1 MRRISRRLE
10 ASLPKNPLG
19 IVVLLAASAV
29 AFARAHG
36 QVRIAVGPNVLVSRD
51 GDVSHIESAVAAN
64 PSDPLNLVATAIT
77 FTLPQGGYVNKTYA
91 TFDGGFSWYDARLPE
106 ERDLGSIDPKVAFTP
121 GGTVLQV
128 GLVQGMSVYRSEDG
142 GRSWLAP
149 ARLGRGYDRVAI
161 AVDHSTGPTTGQIYV
176 TGNLD
181 AGPRVHRSTDDGRTF
196 DAAMTLPGIVVTDV
210 LVLSDG
216 AVLVPLYT
224 GPDLRVPENRSNP
237 MAAYGTVLST
247 DGGATFSGLR
257 PGFEQQ
263 RYSTDSTLKRRR
275 AGSIVGDNTATFAA
289 DVRSARYRDR
299 VYAAFP
305 DMRWANGKPRVAVVW
320 SSDGGASWSAPSII
334 DAAAPAS
341 ASQFLPAIAVNDSGV
356 VGVMWLDTRASAD
369 DDAYDVFYSA
379 SLDGG
384 QTFLPALRVSSETS
398 RPAGPGNMRPGLGRL
413 RYSGDTLVMDF
424 LSGYSRWRD
433 VGDYIGLTAD
443 ATGVFHPLWPDSRHG
458 TFQLQTA
465 RIELLRDAPSATAM
479 DTTTRRVGIVL
490 DPSRFDAGTRELVV
504 PVRIRNTTADT
515 LFPPIVATLTSV
527 GDTMLVRSGYMRSE
541 DVITILNA
549 TNAKPGAGAS
559 FDFGDAL
566 GTLGLLAPG
575 AVSGAVDVRLR
586 VATPAAS
593 GLRWRTVVSARARRK

>member
-1 MRRISRRLE
+1 MSFGLLPPKRSVLTHG
-10 ASLPKNPLG
+10 SLP
-19 IVVLLAASAV
+19 VALLVASAV
-29 AFARAHG
+29 AFG
-36 QVRIAVGPNVLVSRD
+36 QSRGPVRIAVGPNVLVTRD
-51 GDVSHIESAVAAN
+51 GDVSHVESAVAAN
-64 PSDPLNLVATAIT
+64 PRDPLNLVATAIT

-106 ERDLGSIDPKVAFTP
+106 EPDLGSFDPKVAFTP
-121 GGTVLQV
+121 KGTVLQV

-181 AGPRVHRSTDDGRTF
+181 EGPRLHRSVDDGRTF
-196 DAAMTLPGIVVTDV
+196 EGAVTLPGIAVTDV

-224 GPDLRVPENRSNP
+224 GPDLRLPESRGKRTTEYS
-237 MAAYGTVLST
+237 TVLSA
-247 DGGATFSGLR
+247 DGGATFSALR
-257 PGFEQQ
+257 AGFEQQ
-263 RYSTDSTLKRRR
+263 RYSTDSTVRRWR

-289 DVRSARYRDR
+289 DPHSARFRDR
-299 VYAAFP
+299 IYAAFP
-305 DMRWANGKPRVAVVW
+305 DMRWTGRKPRIAVVW
-320 SSDGGASWSAPSII
+320 SSDRGASWSAPTMI
-334 DAAAPAS
+334 DASAPAS

-356 VGVMWLDTRASAD
+356 VGVMWLDTRASAA
-369 DDAYDVFYSA
+369 DDAYDVFYST

-384 QTFLPALRVSSETS
+384 KTFLPAVRVSSETS

-413 RYSGDTLVMDF
+413 RYAGDTLIMDF

-443 ATGVFHPLWPDSRHG
+443 AKGVFHPVWPDSRNG

-465 RIELLRDAPSATAM
+465 RIELLPGAAVAAATN
-479 DTTTRRVGIVL
+479 TVTRPVGIVL
-490 DPSRFDAGTRELVV
+490 DPSTFDAEKRELVL

-515 LFPPIVATLTSV
+515 LFSPIMATLTSIA
-527 GDTMLVRSGYMRSE
+527 DTMLVRTGLTAAE
-541 DVITILNA
+541 DTVTILNA

-559 FDFGDAL
+559 FDFSDAL
-566 GTLGLLAPG
+566 GTLGYLAPG
-575 AVSGAVDVRLR
+575 AVSGAVDFRLR

-593 GLRWRTVVSARARRK
+593 GLRWRMVVSAGARRK

>member
-1 MRRISRRLE
+1 MRR
-10 ASLPKNPLG
+10 SLP
-19 IVVLLAASAV
+19 VVLLAASAV
-29 AFARAHG
+29 AFGQLHA

-51 GDVSHIESAVAAN
+51 GDVAHVESAVAAN

-91 TFDGGFSWYDARLPE
+91 TFDGGFSWHDTRLPE
-106 ERDLGSIDPKVAFTP
+106 EPDLGSIDPKVAFTP
-121 GGTVLQV
+121 RGTALQV

-149 ARLGRGYDRVAI
+149 VRLGRGYDRVAI
-161 AVDHSTGPTTGQIYV
+161 AVDHTTGPTAGQIYV
-176 TGNLD
+176 TSNLD
-181 AGPRVHRSTDDGRTF
+181 AGPRIHRSADDGRTF
-196 DAAMTLPGIVVTDV
+196 DAAVTLPGIVVTDV

-224 GPDLRVPENRSNP
+224 GPDLRLPENRSNP
-237 MAAYGTVLST
+237 MATYGTVVST

-263 RYSTDSTLKRRR
+263 RYSTDSTMRRRR
-275 AGSIVGDNTATFAA
+275 ARSIVGDNTATYAA
-289 DVRSARYRDR
+289 DVRSARFRDR

-305 DMRWANGKPRVAVVW
+305 DMRWAGGKPRIAVVW
-320 SSDGGASWSAPSII
+320 SSDGGTSWSAPSMV

-356 VGVMWLDTRASAD
+356 VGVMWLDTRASAA
-369 DDAYDVFYSA
+369 DDAYDVFYST

-384 QTFLPALRVSSETS
+384 ETFLPAVRVSSETS

-413 RYSGDTLVMDF
+413 RYSGDTLIMDF

-443 ATGVFHPLWPDSRHG
+443 ANGVFHPVWPDSRNG

-465 RIELLRDAPSATAM
+465 RIEVLSGPTSTVAAM
-479 DTTTRRVGIVL
+479 DTATRPVGIVL
-490 DPSRFDAGTRELVV
+490 DPSRFDDGKRELVV

-515 LFPPIVATLTSV
+515 LFPPIVATLTSA

-541 DVITILNA
+541 DVVTILNA

-559 FDFGDAL
+559 FDFSRAL

-575 AVSGAVDVRLR
+575 AVSGAVDFRLR
-586 VATPAAS
+586 VATPAAT
-593 GLRWRTVVSARARRK
+593 GLRWRMVVSARVRR

>member
-1 MRRISRRLE
+1 VRTTPAI
-10 ASLPKNPLG
+10 
-19 IVVLLAASAV
+19 LLAVSAV
-29 AFARAHG
+29 AFSEVQG
-36 QVRIAVGPNVLVSRD
+36 QVRLAVGPNVLVSRD
-51 GDVSHIESAVAAN
+51 GDVSHVESAVAAN
-64 PSDPLNLVATAIT
+64 PGDSLNLVATAIT

-106 ERDLGSIDPKVAFTP
+106 DRDLGSVDPKVAFSP
-121 GGTVLQV
+121 RGTALQV

-161 AVDHSTGPTTGQIYV
+161 AVDRSTGPTAGQIYV

-181 AGPRVHRSTDDGRTF
+181 AGPRLHRSVDDGRTF
-196 DAAMTLPGIVVTDV
+196 DAPVTLPGIVVTDV

-224 GPDLRVPENRSNP
+224 GPDLRLPENRGNP
-237 MAAYGTVLST
+237 LASYGTVVST
-247 DGGATFSGLR
+247 DGGATFGTLRSG
-257 PGFEQQ
+257 FQQQ
-263 RYSTDSTLKRRR
+263 RYGPDSTLRRRR

-289 DVRSARYRDR
+289 DVRSTRYRDR

-305 DMRWANGKPRVAVVW
+305 DMRWTRGKPRIAVVW
-320 SSDGGASWSAPSII
+320 SSDGGLTWSAPSMV
-334 DAAAPAS
+334 DASAPAS
-341 ASQFLPAIAVNDSGV
+341 ASQFLPAIAVNDSGA
-356 VGVMWLDTRASAD
+356 VGVMWLDTRASAA

-384 QTFLPALRVSSETS
+384 QTFLPAVRVSSETS
-398 RPAGPGNMRPGLGRL
+398 RPAGAGNVRPGLGRL
-413 RYSGDTLVMDF
+413 RYAGDTLIMDF

-433 VGDYIGLTAD
+433 VGDYVGLTSD
-443 ATGVFHPLWPDSRHG
+443 AKGVFHPVWPDSRTG

-465 RIELLRDAPSATAM
+465 RIELISDAPSVVVM
-479 DTTTRRVGIVL
+479 DTVTRPVGIVL
-490 DPSRFDAGTRELVV
+490 DPSRFDAATRELVV

-527 GDTMLVRSGYMRSE
+527 GDTMLVRSGYMRPE
-541 DVITILNA
+541 DVVTIVNA
-549 TNAKPGAGAS
+549 PNARPGAGAS
-559 FDFGDAL
+559 FDFSRAL

-575 AVSGAVDVRLR
+575 AVSGAVDVKLR

-593 GLRWRTVVSARARRK
+593 GLRWRMLVSTRVRRE

>member
-1 MRRISRRLE
+1 MHR
-10 ASLPKNPLG
+10 SLS
-19 IVVLLAASAV
+19 VVLLAASAV
-29 AFARAHG
+29 ASGESQG
-36 QVRIAVGPNVLVSRD
+36 QVRIAVGPNVLVTRD
-51 GDVSHIESAVAAN
+51 GDVSHVESAVAAN
-64 PSDPLNLVATAIT
+64 PNDPLHLVATAIT

-106 ERDLGSIDPKVAFTP
+106 EPDLGSIDPKVAFTP
-121 GGTVLQV
+121 RGTALQV

-161 AVDHSTGPTTGQIYV
+161 AVDHTTGPTAGQIYV

-181 AGPRVHRSTDDGRTF
+181 AGPRLHRSADDGRTF
-196 DAAMTLPGIVVTDV
+196 GAAVTLPGIVVTDV

-216 AVLVPLYT
+216 TVLVPLYT
-224 GPDLRVPENRSNP
+224 GPDLRVPENRGSP
-237 MAAYGTVLST
+237 KAAYGTLHST

-263 RYSTDSTLKRRR
+263 RYSIDSTPRRRR
-275 AGSIVGDNTATFAA
+275 AGSVVGDNTATFAA

-305 DMRWANGKPRVAVVW
+305 DMRWAGGKPRIAVVW
-320 SSDGGASWSAPSII
+320 SSDGGATWSVPRMI

-356 VGVMWLDTRASAD
+356 VGVMWLDTRASAA

-384 QTFLPALRVSSETS
+384 ETFLPAVRVSSETS

-413 RYSGDTLVMDF
+413 RYSSDTLIMDF

-443 ATGVFHPLWPDSRHG
+443 AAGIFHPVWPDSRNG

-465 RIELLRDAPSATAM
+465 RIELLSGAQPAAAT
-479 DTTTRRVGIVL
+479 DSVTRPVGIVL
-490 DPSRFDAGTRELVV
+490 DPSRFDAERRELVL

-527 GDTMLVRSGYMRSE
+527 GDTMLVRAGYVGPE
-541 DVITILNA
+541 DVVTIGNA
-549 TNAKPGAGAS
+549 TNAKPGAGAA
-559 FDFGDAL
+559 FDFTDAL

-575 AVSGAVDVRLR
+575 AVSGAVDMRLR

-593 GLRWRTVVSARARRK
+593 GLRWRLVVSARVRRE

>member
-1 MRRISRRLE
+1 MHRL
-10 ASLPKNPLG
+10 LPVIG
-19 IVVLLAASAV
+19 LAASAV
-29 AFARAHG
+29 AFRESRG

-51 GDVSHIESAVAAN
+51 GDVAHVESAVAAN
-64 PSDPLNLVATAIT
+64 PGDPLNLVATAIT

-106 ERDLGSIDPKVAFTP
+106 DPDLGSIDPKIAFTP
-121 GGTVLQV
+121 KGTVLQV
-128 GLVQGMSVYRSEDG
+128 GLAQGMSVYRSEDT

-161 AVDHSTGPTTGQIYV
+161 AVDQSTGPTGGQIYV

-181 AGPRVHRSTDDGRTF
+181 AGPRLHRSSDDGRTF
-196 DAAMTLPGIVVTDV
+196 DAPVTLPGVVVTDV

-224 GPDLRVPENRSNP
+224 GPDLRLPENRGSP
-237 MAAYGTVLST
+237 MAVYGTVLST
-247 DGGATFSGLR
+247 DGGATFSALR
-257 PGFEQQ
+257 LGFEQQ
-263 RYSTDSTLKRRR
+263 RYSTDPTLRQRR
-275 AGSIVGDNTATFAA
+275 AESIIGDNTATFAA

-305 DMRWANGKPRVAVVW
+305 DMRWSRGKPRIAVVW
-320 SSDGGASWSAPSII
+320 SSDGGATWSAPTMI

-356 VGVMWLDTRASAD
+356 VGVMWLDTRASAAN
-369 DDAYDVFYSA
+369 DAYDVFYSA

-384 QTFLPALRVSSETS
+384 ETFLPAVRVSSETS
-398 RPAGPGNMRPGLGRL
+398 RPAGRGNVRPGLGRV
-413 RYSGDTLVMDF
+413 RYAGDTLVMDF

-433 VGDYIGLTAD
+433 AGDYIALTAD
-443 ATGVFHPLWPDSRHG
+443 AKGVFHPVWPDSRNG

-465 RIELLRDAPSATAM
+465 RIELLAEPASAGTM
-479 DTTTRRVGIVL
+479 DTVTRPVGIVL
-490 DPSRFDAGTRELVV
+490 DPSRFDAGKRELVV
-504 PVRIRNTTADT
+504 PVRIRNTTPDT
-515 LFPPIVATLTSV
+515 LFPPIVVTLTSV
-527 GDTMLVRSGYMRSE
+527 RDTMLVRGGYMRSA
-541 DVITILNA
+541 DVVTILNA
-549 TNAKPGAGAS
+549 SNGKSGAGAA
-559 FDFGDAL
+559 FDFSGAL

-575 AVSGAVDVRLR
+575 AVSGPVDVRLR

-593 GLRWRTVVSARARRK
+593 GLRWRMVVSTRVRR